1 MVWFTGG
8 ELCVSVQRLSPLTR
22 VLSKSPTH
30 PLQRVLGAQAPSSQ
44 RLPCLSFVNR
54 SWAESPLTGPGSME
68 VIHGP
73 VTTNPLLPLLS
84 WFQLLFISFW
94 DLVSS
99 PTVQQEGGDSFQE
112 KT

>member
-1 MVWFTGG
+1 
-8 ELCVSVQRLSPLTR
+8 
-22 VLSKSPTH
+22 
-30 PLQRVLGAQAPSSQ
+30 
-44 RLPCLSFVNR
+44 
-54 SWAESPLTGPGSME
+54 ME

-94 DLVSS
+94 DLVAS
-99 PTVQQEGGDSFQE
+99 PAVQQEGEDSFQE